1 MIPLVFLTT
10 LTIFAFMIG
19 ISFTDDKSSPETFKA
34 EFEGSFEAMKWLM
47 WVFSLFSNDFVLS
60 SNRDSNFFSLFSS
73 SLILSAL
80 YKNKYVKCIL

>member
-1 MIPLVFLTT
+1 MIPWVFLTT

-19 ISFTDDKSSPETFKA
+19 ISFTEDKSSPETLTA

-60 SNRDSNFFSLFSS
+60 SSKDSNFFSLVSS
-73 SLILSAL
+73 SLIFS
-80 YKNKYVKCIL
+80 V